1 VWGRRVVGLEATGDV
16 GTAKVSFAVP
26 VSRVTCPLPCRCP
39 VWRVNRRARVPCGL
53 SLRRPD
59 LLARPANGV
68 RSRRSRLARPARP
81 DVGSTCCAPRRPF
94 VLFLPARSFVASD
107 HYCCPHRKG
116 IFVFRKPWSS
126 RLWSAL
132 LLPRM
137 AFQGGPRRLPLGSLA
152 VRRWSFAVHGPY
164 VRHPL
169 STSREAGSG
178 APLRLGVNEPRG
190 RSSRRCAPFTLLRP
204 DSSCS
209 VLFAA
214 DRWLDWT
221 WRGDHRG

>member
-1 VWGRRVVGLEATGDV
+1 MWGRRVVGLEATGDV

-107 HYCCPHRKG
+107 HYCGPHRKG
-116 IFVFRKPWSS
+116 SLYFVNRGLRGCGRLCFCRGWPS
-126 RLWSAL
+126 RGVLGDYLWG
-132 LLPRM
+132 LLPY
-137 AFQGGPRRLPLGSLA
+137 GVGPLPCTG
-152 VRRWSFAVHGPY
+152 R
-164 VRHPL
+164 
-169 STSREAGSG
+169 TSVTRCQHHEK
-178 APLRLGVNEPRG
+178 RGVGHR
-190 RSSRRCAPFTLLRP
+190 
-204 DSSCS
+204 S
-209 VLFAA
+209 VLA
-214 DRWLDWT
+214 
-221 WRGDHRG
+221 